1 MSKLEYLFL
10 GAGVLMYALGA
21 LAGAAAARTGDRR
34 RLAQARLCGLMGAV
48 YHLIVLVSMGARSGT
63 FPVTGAAEAFLALS
77 AAILLAAL
85 ALDALRRFSALLV
98 GTLPLALVS
107 SLLSAVLL
115 LAPAGEEGPPPP
127 PSAWTALHVFT
138 ALGGY
143 LAFAVAFVTGILYLV
158 AQRQLKDRTLPS
170 TLGLMPP
177 LQTLARL
184 NFRAMAVGAVLMA
197 GGILVGYAQAR
208 AVYNRAFDRLDA
220 KIILSTLT
228 FVAYVVVLAL
238 NRRPEFRGRRTAL
251 ASVAGFFLVMMTFWA
266 SIFWSGFHRFR

>member
-1 MSKLEYLFL
+1 MSRLESLFL
-10 GAGVLMYALGA
+10 GAGVLMYALGT
-21 LAGAAAARTGDRR
+21 LAGAAAARSGDRR
-34 RLAQARLCGLMGAV
+34 RLAQARLCGVLGAV
-48 YHLIVLVSMGARSGT
+48 YHLIVLLSQGARTGH
-63 FPVTGAAEAFLALS
+63 FPVTGAPEAFLALS
-77 AAILLAAL
+77 SAVVLAAL
-85 ALDALRRFSALLV
+85 GIDALRRFSALLV
-98 GTLPLALVS
+98 GTLPLALIT
-107 SLLSAVLL
+107 SLLSTVLL
-115 LAPAGEEGPPPP
+115 VAPSGPEGPPPP
-127 PSAWTALHVFT
+127 PSAWIALHIFT

-184 NFRAMAVGAVLMA
+184 NLRSMAAGAILMA

-208 AVYNRAFDRLDA
+208 VVYNRDFDRLDA
-220 KIILSTLT
+220 KIILSTFT

-238 NRRPEFRGRRTAL
+238 NRRPDFRGRRTAL
-251 ASVAGFFLVMMTFWA
+251 ASVAGFLLVMVTFWA